1 MSDIIP
7 MQPRRSREHTHLILQ
22 RCVRHAVD
30 SAIQPRL
37 ALPEQRGAKD
47 YCKVLHGHLVLRLML
62 DDSIGGAMGRAMR
75 EKVRESVQSAAVI
88 TEKSAIEL
96 ALGGGRLTCAGGP

>member
-22 RCVRHAVD
+22 RRVRHAVD
-30 SAIQPRL
+30 GAIQPRL

-47 YCKVLHGHLVLRLML
+47 DCKVLHGHLVLRLVL
-62 DDSIGGAMGRAMR
+62 DDSIGRRRGWVTIDTSQGPETKNERGR
-75 EKVRESVQSAAVI
+75 
-88 TEKSAIEL
+88 T
-96 ALGGGRLTCAGGP
+96 